1 MQYESKLNGAASFR
15 NIAFTV
21 KVQKCLD
28 RALKLDLKFAAAT
41 LSGTKNFL
49 ANARAEME
57 IASDPVIAAMLHKN
71 PDILRVATSD
81 GGKGDQLGLF
91 AYLPLNHTGLAA
103 LIDGELQGLEP
114 KPEWICA
121 PGVEPEA
128 IYLWLVY
135 MPGALGQA
143 IGVIAKA
150 FDDLVPQGCAI
161 FSRAVNDHA
170 AKLNQSMGFLKATDF
185 YPNCS
190 EGLLVIFPQKE
201 TEQLEKRDTRV
212 RIARNF
218 EDIFQVF
225 AIRSATYVAEQFCHF
240 SEEFDGNDFCA
251 SHMLGFV
258 DDDPAG
264 CIRMRFFAGFA
275 KIERLAV
282 RTEYRNSRLAFE
294 LVRAAIEHCRQK
306 GFTRLYG
313 HSRLDLVRFWKVF
326 GFKER
331 VGRPDFAF
339 ANVRYRELVADIE
352 ATPDVVTL
360 DSPPMV
366 IIRPEGAWSRPGPLD
381 ISASEKDPRRKSL
394 LHARTRTVA
403 GQSVVK

>member
-1 MQYESKLNGAASFR
+1 MQYESTLNSAASFR

-21 KVQKCLD
+21 KVRRCLD
-28 RALKLDLKFAAAT
+28 RALKLDLKFNSAT
-41 LSGTKNFL
+41 LSDTRDFL
-49 ANARAEME
+49 ASARAEME
-57 IASDPVIAAMLHKN
+57 IASDGVISAMLNKN
-71 PDILRVATSD
+71 PDILRVAASD
-81 GGKGDQLGLF
+81 GGKGDKLGLF
-91 AYLPLNHTGLAA
+91 AYLPLNHAGLAA

-114 KPEWICA
+114 KPDWICA

-170 AKLNQSMGFLKATDF
+170 AKLNQSMGFLKAADF

-190 EGLLVIFPQKE
+190 DGLLVIFPQKE
-201 TEQLEKRDTRV
+201 TELLAKRNTSV

-218 EDIFQVF
+218 EDVFQVLS
-225 AIRSATYVAEQFCHF
+225 IRSATYIAEQFCHF

-264 CIRMRFFAGFA
+264 CIRM
-275 KIERLAV
+275 
-282 RTEYRNSRLAFE
+282 
-294 LVRAAIEHCRQK
+294 
-306 GFTRLYG
+306 
-313 HSRLDLVRFWKVF
+313 
-326 GFKER
+326 
-331 VGRPDFAF
+331 
-339 ANVRYRELVADIE
+339 
-352 ATPDVVTL
+352 
-360 DSPPMV
+360 
-366 IIRPEGAWSRPGPLD
+366 
-381 ISASEKDPRRKSL
+381 
-394 LHARTRTVA
+394 
-403 GQSVVK
+403 SV